1 MNSSALS
8 PSEKRRGRKLF
19 LAFGVVNT
27 ASFLMLSGNIITLF
41 ALRLG
46 ASSSYIGAIASLPYL
61 SFAFMILGKRF
72 VPGTGV
78 VRLFGTAWIIR
89 ALCMAPLIV
98 TPYLIARGLSVA
110 ALALLLACVFLFHAI
125 RGVGMTGENPIMG
138 ALSSGR
144 DRGGFLARFQIVVAI
159 MQIFTGILIA
169 FLLGE
174 AAPIE
179 RYLVFFMVGI
189 LLAIVAALFLLQL
202 PEPPSIRLSAN
213 QSLITTIRGVF
224 AQKNFSVF
232 IRGFAMFGILSGI
245 ARSFLIVYA
254 KQGYGQADS
263 TAILFTVVGAAG
275 AVAMGYSARFLID
288 RLGAKP
294 IYLSFSGLFLVS
306 LLPLVLSPELA
317 SGTPTVVFLSA
328 VFFLGTMGFAGG
340 ETSAQ
345 VYFFGLVDG
354 KDQLNLGVLYF
365 LTLGFGG
372 TVGSLLG
379 GVFLDLLQQ
388 HGPDSA
394 LGPFRIFFG
403 AMAIFLVITMLFN
416 ARLERRGAR
425 SLASTMG
432 VIFSLRDLRA
442 IGLLHRLDQS
452 SSEKEESQVLSEL
465 GESHSPVAL
474 EELRL
479 RLGSP
484 SFTVRSE
491 ALHALERVPVDAATE
506 TKLVEHVSTGEFTTA
521 NLAAR
526 VIGKQRLQSGRG
538 ALREALY
545 SEDYSLAAAAILAL
559 AELDDRKAMQEIE
572 VVARVSTNPLI
583 LIHACEAFR
592 VFGSSSGIPIMLDL
606 LRRDEAPIFVRDE
619 VVISISAIIKLEGW
633 FYPLYLSFLRNP
645 EEGVDALEDFLST
658 SRIRERAAAKHRSA
672 QAKAPGPL
680 FDPDLEKMLSLLMAE
695 PQSFAQSAS
704 HQFTKISESRL
715 SRKALD
721 ALEVAAGDEHLYRYQ
736 RIRFFLAALILRLH
750 AVPDTRRLKAR
761 FRVPWSRPP
770 RLDG

>member
-1 MNSSALS
+1 
-8 PSEKRRGRKLF
+8 
-19 LAFGVVNT
+19 
-27 ASFLMLSGNIITLF
+27 MLSGNIITLY

-46 ASSSYIGAIASLPYL
+46 ASSSYVGAIASLPYL

-89 ALCMAPLIV
+89 ALCMAPLIA
-98 TPYLIARGLSVA
+98 TPYLIAQRMNNA
-110 ALALLLACVFLFHAI
+110 ALALLLLCVFLFHAI

-138 ALSSGR
+138 AISSGR
-144 DRGGFLARFQIVVAI
+144 DRGGFLARFQIVVAS

-169 FLLGE
+169 FFLGD

-179 RYLVFFMVGI
+179 RYLIFFGLGI
-189 LLAIVAALFLLQL
+189 VLAIIAALFLLQL
-202 PEPPSIRLSAN
+202 PEPPSVRLSAGH
-213 QSLITTIRGVF
+213 SLLGTIRKVF
-224 AQKNFSVF
+224 AEKNFSVF
-232 IRGFAMFGILSGI
+232 IRGFAMFGILSGT

-254 KQGYGQADS
+254 KQGYGQSDS
-263 TAILFTVVGAAG
+263 TAILYTVVGSAG

-294 IYLSFSGLFLVS
+294 IYLSFSGLFLLS
-306 LLPLVLSPELA
+306 LLPLVLSPDFA
-317 SGTPTVVFLSA
+317 AGKTTVLFLSA

-345 VYFFGLVDG
+345 VYFFGLVDS

-379 GVFLDLLQQ
+379 GVFLDMLQQ
-388 HGPDSA
+388 HGPTST

-403 AMAIFLVITMLFN
+403 VMAMFLIITMLFN
-416 ARLERRGAR
+416 ARLERRGAN

-442 IGLLHRLDQS
+442 IGLLHQLDHT
-452 SSEKEESQVLSEL
+452 SSEQEETRVLSEL

-506 TKLVEHVSTGEFTTA
+506 AQLVEHVSTGEFTTA

-526 VIGKQRLQSGRG
+526 VIGKQRLQSGSG
-538 ALREALY
+538 ALREALF
-545 SEDYSLAAAAILAL
+545 SEDYSLAAAAMLAL
-559 AELDDRKAMQEIE
+559 AELDERKAMQNIE

-592 VFGSSSGIPIMLDL
+592 VFGSSSGIPVMLDL
-606 LRRDEAPIFVRDE
+606 LRRDQAPIFVRDE

-633 FYPLYLSFLRNP
+633 FYPLYLSFVRNA
-645 EEGVDALEDFLST
+645 EEGIDALEDFLST
-658 SRIRERAAAKHRSA
+658 SRKSERDAAKHRSKH
-672 QAKAPGPL
+672 AKAATGPL
-680 FDPDLEKMLSLLMAE
+680 FDSELDTMLSLLMAE
-695 PQSFAQSAS
+695 PQSFAEIAS
-704 HQFTKISESRL
+704 RQFATISESRL
-715 SRKALD
+715 ARKAID
-721 ALEVAAGDEHLYRYQ
+721 ALEVAAVDEHLYRYG

-750 AVPDTRRLKAR
+750 AVPDARRIKTR
-761 FRVPWSRPP
+761 FRFPWSRPP
-770 RLDG
+770 RLDV

>member
-1 MNSSALS
+1 MNSTSLS
-8 PSEKRRGRKLF
+8 PSQKRRGRKLF
-19 LAFGVVNT
+19 LTFGIVNT
-27 ASFLMLSGNIITLF
+27 ASFLMLSGNIIILF

-46 ASSSYIGAIASLPYL
+46 ATSSYIGAIASLPYL

-89 ALCMAPLIV
+89 ALCMAPLIM
-98 TPYLIARGLSVA
+98 TPYLVMRGLHNT
-110 ALALLLACVFLFHAI
+110 ALALLLFCVFLFHAI
-125 RGVGMTGENPIMG
+125 RGIGMTGENPIMG

-159 MQIFTGILIA
+159 MQILTGILIA
-169 FLLGE
+169 FFLGP

-189 LLAIVAALFLLQL
+189 VLAIVAALFLLQL
-202 PEPPSIRLSAN
+202 PEPPSIRLSAGH
-213 QSLITTIRGVF
+213 SLRKTIHGVF
-224 AQKNFSVF
+224 AEKNFSVF

-294 IYLSFSGLFLVS
+294 IYLSFSGLFLLS
-306 LLPLVLSPELA
+306 LLPLVISPEFA
-317 SGTPTVVFLSA
+317 SDTSVVLFLSA
-328 VFFLGTMGFAGG
+328 VFFVGTMGFAGG

-379 GVFLDLLQQ
+379 GVFLELLQQ
-388 HGPDSA
+388 HGPTSA

-403 AMAIFLVITMLFN
+403 AMALFLVITMLFN
-416 ARLERRGAR
+416 ARLERKGAK

-442 IGLLHRLDQS
+442 IGLLHRLDHS
-452 SSEKEESQVLSEL
+452 SSEQEETKVLSEL

-491 ALHALERVPVDAATE
+491 ALHALEQVPVDAATE
-506 TKLVEHVSTGEFTTA
+506 AKLVEHVKTGEFTTA

-526 VIGKQRLQSGRG
+526 VIGKQGLQSGRG
-538 ALREALY
+538 ALREAIF
-545 SEDYSLAAAAILAL
+545 SEDYPLAAAAILAL
-559 AELDDRKAMQEIE
+559 AELDDRKSMQDIE

-592 VFGSSSGIPIMLDL
+592 VFGSSSGIPVMLDF

-633 FYPLYLSFLRNP
+633 FYPLYLSFLRNA
-645 EEGVDALEDFLST
+645 EEGVDALEDFLAT
-658 SRIRERAAAKHRSA
+658 SRKSERAAAKHQGK
-672 QAKAPGPL
+672 QAKATGPL
-680 FDPDLEKMLSLLMAE
+680 FDSELDSMLSMLMTE
-695 PQSFAQSAS
+695 PPSFAEIAS
-704 HQFTKISESRL
+704 RQFAKISETRL
-715 SRKALD
+715 SRKAID
-721 ALEVAAGDEHLYRYQ
+721 ALEVAAVDEHLYRYQ
-736 RIRFFLAALILRLH
+736 RIRFFLASLIVRLH
-750 AVPDTRRLKAR
+750 AVPDARRIKTR
-761 FRVPWSRPP
+761 FRLPWNRPP